1 MVTNHS
7 PQANQTISSPQRSI
21 NVQLKPALERLLP
34 TNHSNN
40 ARRGAWSTDLGRA
53 NSTLKSLSYQS
64 MLEQPSLHSTKSTPS
79 SDTASSRCPKSSIIL
94 VHFAGGWPYCCDTGL
109 LCTVCDACHTKTVRS
124 KPVSQHLPS
133 SDLRSPDLSRR
144 FQHLHV
150 DNQKL

>member
-40 ARRGAWSTDLGRA
+40 ARRGAWSTDSPVSVMEPA
-53 NSTLKSLSYQS
+53 V
-64 MLEQPSLHSTKSTPS
+64 EPSVP
-79 SDTASSRCPKSSIIL
+79 
-94 VHFAGGWPYCCDTGL
+94 
-109 LCTVCDACHTKTVRS
+109 S
-124 KPVSQHLPS
+124 KPGRNRNRNRRSLALPS
-133 SDLRSPDLSRR
+133 ADLRSQDLSRR
-144 FQHLHV
+144 LQHLHV